1 MTSAPSKVAR
11 EAGTSQPA
19 RRPVKRRLSASHF
32 LIGLVVVLAFVL
44 NFLALQDRTATTLVA
59 VADRPITAGSVFSTG
74 SVRLVPVAAG
84 FEGLESLVQQTQLAD
99 YEGWVIERSIPVDGL
114 LDRSVFVEP
123 GAPSGLRSMSLPIA
137 ITHAAG
143 GTIVAGDR
151 VDVISVLDG
160 SATYVA
166 TDVEVIGSSDVDGG
180 SFGGV
185 GDYHIVVAVD
195 ARQALDLAEA
205 IESSSLEIIRSTGA
219 PEIEAESMGE

>member
-1 MTSAPSKVAR
+1 MNIDVTSA
-11 EAGTSQPA
+11 
-19 RRPVKRRLSASHF
+19 L
-32 LIGLVVVLAFVL
+32 LI
-44 NFLALQDRTATTLVA
+44 
-59 VADRPITAGSVFSTG
+59 
-74 SVRLVPVAAG
+74 RLV
-84 FEGLESLVQQTQLAD
+84 
-99 YEGWVIERSIPVDGL
+99 
-114 LDRSVFVEP
+114 VEP

-137 ITHAAG
+137 VAHAAG

-180 SFGGV
+180 SFGSI

-219 PEIEAESMGE
+219 PEIEAGRGGE

>member
-1 MTSAPSKVAR
+1 MTYAPSKVSR

-19 RRPVKRRLSASHF
+19 RRPVKRRLSTSHF

-59 VADRPITAGSVFSTG
+59 VADRPISAGSAFSVD
-74 SVRLVPVAAG
+74 SVRLVPVTAG
-84 FEGLESLVQQTQLAD
+84 FEGLESLVQQAQLSD
-99 YEGWVIERSIPVDGL
+99 FEGWVVERSIPVGGL
-114 LDRSVFVEP
+114 LNLSVFVEP
-123 GAPSGLRSMSLPIA
+123 GAPSGLRSMSIPIA
-137 ITHAAG
+137 VAHAAG

-166 TDVEVIGSSDVDGG
+166 TDIEVIGSSDVDGG
-180 SFGGV
+180 SFGSV

-205 IESSSLEIIRSTGA
+205 IELGSLEIIRSTGA
-219 PEIEAESMGE
+219 PEIEAGRDGE